1 MRLRQPGLEDEDRAL
16 NRTERVGRLNF
27 GRWSSRRWETHVK
40 VQSRFTLS
48 GLMVATTGIAL
59 CFAALEVITGGV
71 LSTAILN
78 HRSRPMLHS
87 LANP

>member
-1 MRLRQPGLEDEDRAL
+1 
-16 NRTERVGRLNF
+16 
-27 GRWSSRRWETHVK
+27 
-40 VQSRFTLS
+40 
-48 GLMVATTGIAL
+48 MVATTGIAL